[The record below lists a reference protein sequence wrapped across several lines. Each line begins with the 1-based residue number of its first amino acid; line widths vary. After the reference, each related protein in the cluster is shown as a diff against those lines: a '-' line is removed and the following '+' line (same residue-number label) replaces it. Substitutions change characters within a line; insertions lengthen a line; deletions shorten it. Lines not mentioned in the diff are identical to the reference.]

1 MNKAKKTNAAG
12 KPPEA
17 APPGVEE
24 TEDLVFHYSR
34 ERRLSRASP
43 RVRALYENTPKPRF
57 GLFSSLVDTK
67 PKAMLFA
74 AIVLICLI
82 ILLLLPAT
90 R

>member
-1 MNKAKKTNAAG
+1 MNTINKTNTAG
-12 KPPEA
+12 KPPKA
-17 APPGVEE
+17 APDGA
-24 TEDLVFHYSR
+24 EDIVFHYSR
-34 ERRLSRASP
+34 ERRLDKASP

-67 PKAMLFA
+67 PKAMLLA
-74 AIVLICLI
+74 AIALICVI